1 MRTSHGS
8 PVSRAAGFDARSP
21 MRLLPNQLTAARLAL
36 IPVLWTLALAGR
48 PALIGPLLV
57 LAAATDVVD
66 GIVARRTHTATRFGS
81 ALDSVADHLLA
92 ATTVGMIAL
101 LRPDF
106 VGEQWV
112 PLALWA
118 LFGTCVL
125 AVGWVRHRR
134 LGNVHLYTA
143 KVAGVVCYAFV
154 AALFFFDGYSRV
166 FFAAAVGL
174 AFLAAAETLLVLLT
188 RIRVDEHAGSIFLAP
203 QR

>member
-1 MRTSHGS
+1 MRASHGS
-8 PVSRAAGFDARSP
+8 PVSRAAAADAHSP

-48 PALIGPLLV
+48 PALVGPLLV
-57 LAAATDVVD
+57 LAAATDVLD

-92 ATTVGMIAL
+92 ATAVGMIVL

-106 VGEQWV
+106 MREQWL

-118 LFGTCVL
+118 LFGVVVL
-125 AVGWVRHRR
+125 TVGWVRHRR
-134 LGNVHLYTA
+134 LGNVHLYSA
-143 KVAGVVCYAFV
+143 KLAGVVCYAFV
-154 AALFFFDGYSRV
+154 ATLFFFDGYSRA
-166 FFAAAVGL
+166 FFAAALGL

-188 RIRVDEHAGSIFLAP
+188 RTRVDEHAGSILLGS
-203 QR
+203 RR